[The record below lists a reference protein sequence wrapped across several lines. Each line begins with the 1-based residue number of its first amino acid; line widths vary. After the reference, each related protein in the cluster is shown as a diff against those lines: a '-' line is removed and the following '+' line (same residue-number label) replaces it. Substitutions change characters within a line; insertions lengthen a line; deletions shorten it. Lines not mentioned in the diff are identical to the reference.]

1 MCRFGGVTIDRRPR
15 TGILGGPIDLD
26 GPKRPR
32 RTYVELEATPGL
44 VVKQRGAPTSG
55 EVLECLADRVLVR
68 DRHGAEHWMALAPGG
83 FEVDGTAVTLVR
95 PRPDPGAP
103 SAVRRTASGSLT
115 PASTEARVA
124 RASRLLVEGK
134 HDAELVER
142 VWGVDLRAEGIVV
155 ELLDGADHL
164 EEAVRTF
171 GPGPHRRLGVLLDH
185 LVDGSK
191 EQRIA
196 ERIDHPD
203 VLIVG
208 HPFIDIWQAVKPSVL
223 GIAAWPDVPKGT
235 PWKEGTIA
243 ALGSTLEPSE
253 FWRALLARLD
263 DWTQL
268 EAPLIGAVESLIDF
282 VSAPG

>member
-1 MCRFGGVTIDRRPR
+1 
-15 TGILGGPIDLD
+15 
-26 GPKRPR
+26 
-32 RTYVELEATPGL
+32 
-44 VVKQRGAPTSG
+44 
-55 EVLECLADRVLVR
+55 
-68 DRHGAEHWMALAPGG
+68 MALTPGG

-95 PRPDPGAP
+95 PRPDPAAK
-103 SAVRRTASGSLT
+103 SADRRTASGSLA

-124 RASRLLVEGK
+124 RASRLLVEGR

-142 VWGVDLRAEGIVV
+142 VWGDDLRAEGIVV

-171 GPGPHRRLGVLLDH
+171 GPGPKRRLGVLLDH

-223 GIAAWPDVPKGT
+223 GIAAWPDVPKGI

-243 ALGSTLEPSE
+243 ALGSTLEPHE
-253 FWRALLARLD
+253 FWRALLGRLD

-282 VSAPG
+282 VSAPD